1 MIVVSCCAL
10 CSLCADS
17 QVQGVATAAGCQL
30 AAQADLCICS
40 PEATFS
46 TPGVQRGA
54 FCTTPSVALS
64 RSIPSPKHSLR
75 MLLTGESLSAQQ
87 AHDRGLVSHIAPQG
101 GLDEFTSGV
110 AEQVARAATTTLVVG
125 KRAFYRQREM
135 GTGDAYG
142 FAAGVMAGNFGMRD
156 SKEGIAAFF
165 EKRAPRWE

>member
-1 MIVVSCCAL
+1 
-10 CSLCADS
+10 
-17 QVQGVATAAGCQL
+17 
-30 AAQADLCICS
+30 
-40 PEATFS
+40 
-46 TPGVQRGA
+46 
-54 FCTTPSVALS
+54 
-64 RSIPSPKHSLR
+64 

-87 AHDRGLVSHIAPQG
+87 AHDRGLVSHIAPPQD

-125 KRAFYRQREM
+125 KRAFYRHREM
-135 GTGDAYG
+135 RTGDAYG